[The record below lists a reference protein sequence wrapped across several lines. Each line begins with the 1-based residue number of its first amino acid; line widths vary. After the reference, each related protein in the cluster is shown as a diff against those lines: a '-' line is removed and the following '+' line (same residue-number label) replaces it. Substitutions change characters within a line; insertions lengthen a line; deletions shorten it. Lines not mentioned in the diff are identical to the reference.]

1 MASMSD
7 LLRRIETLEAQVAE
21 LVDRPSSKEQGTQQ
35 NPLRTVFLSSRD
47 NPGAAKAVEID
58 PGKAT
63 RSAIE
68 TPEKA
73 LRS

>member
-21 LVDRPSSKEQGTQQ
+21 LVDRPSSQEQGTRQ

-47 NPGAAKAVEID
+47 NPGKAKAVEID
-58 PGKAT
+58 PAT
-63 RSAIE
+63 GNVTTREVGS
-68 TPEKA
+68 
-73 LRS
+73 